1 MPTKEKMK
9 RPAVFLDRDGTVC
22 EEVGY
27 LRQTKDLRLIPGSAR
42 AIRQIQQAGW
52 KAVIISN
59 QSGVARGYL
68 TEEAVQTIH
77 TALQEMLQKNGAAVD
92 GIYFCP
98 HHPLGNPPYN
108 IHCHCRKPEPGML
121 LRGAL
126 DLDIDLRKSIVIGD
140 KYSDVQTAQR
150 LNIPGILVLTGFGKG
165 ELEKYQQSWERAPV
179 HISKNL
185 LDATAWWFNQLSI
198 EETL

>member
-1 MPTKEKMK
+1 MK

-27 LRQTKDLRLIPGSAR
+27 LCQVKDLRLIPGSAQ

-68 TEEAVQTIH
+68 TEENVQTIH
-77 TALQEMLQKNGAAVD
+77 AALREMLLKKGAAID
-92 GIYFCP
+92 GIYYCP
-98 HHPLGNPPYN
+98 HHPQGNPPYN
-108 IHCHCRKPEPGML
+108 IHCSCRKPEAGML
-121 LRGAL
+121 QRAAK

-165 ELEKYQQSWERAPV
+165 ELKQYQQNWEKAPT

-185 LDATAWWFNQLSI
+185 LDATVWWFNQLPSEKI
-198 EETL
+198 L